1 MLNLTRVTRTVEL
14 PNGEMLP
21 ILQGVDLEVLPRD
34 HVSIIG
40 QSGSGKSTLLNII
53 GMLDLPDEGTYTFD
67 GTDVSTLS
75 DASLA
80 ALRGDSFGFV
90 FQQFNL
96 FPSRTALDN
105 VEVPLMYD
113 KGPKFWKRR
122 ELAAEMLDR
131 VGLGDRLDAMP
142 GRLSG
147 GEQQRVAIARALV
160 RRPKVIL
167 ADEPTGALDLDTG
180 KIVMELLEE
189 VAAENDSALI
199 LITHDMEVAE
209 RAHRIVEL
217 RGGRLHDDSL
227 LRSPHLPIAGDD
239 AETGADADRAPDSH
253 AAGPDA
259 DADDSARTVEFTE
272 VTGDE

>member
-1 MLNLTRVTRTVEL
+1 MMELAGVTRTVEL
-14 PNGEMLP
+14 PNGELLP
-21 ILQGVDLEVLPRD
+21 ILRGIDFDVAPGD

-53 GMLDLPDEGTYTFD
+53 GMLDLPDGGTYTFD
-67 GTDVSTLS
+67 GTDVSTLN
-75 DASLA
+75 DASRA

-105 VEVPLMYD
+105 VEVPLLYD
-113 KGPKFWKRR
+113 KGPKFWRRR

-160 RRPKVIL
+160 RMPKVIL

-180 KIVMELLEE
+180 AVVMDLLEE
-189 VAAENDSALI
+189 VARENDSAL
-199 LITHDMEVAE
+199 LVITHDLEVAE
-209 RAHRIVEL
+209 RADRIVEL
-217 RGGRLHDDSL
+217 RDGTLHDDSL
-227 LRSPHLPIAGDD
+227 LRAPHLPVGGDD
-239 AETGADADRAPDSH
+239 ES
-253 AAGPDA
+253 
-259 DADDSARTVEFTE
+259 
-272 VTGDE
+272 

>member
-1 MLNLTRVTRTVEL
+1 MLNLASVTRTVEL
-14 PNGEMLP
+14 PNGEKLP
-21 ILQGVDLEVLPRD
+21 ILRGIDLDVRPGD

-53 GMLDLPDEGTYTFD
+53 GMLDLPDSGTYRFD
-67 GTDVSTLS
+67 DTDVAKLS
-75 DASLA
+75 EKARAL
-80 ALRGDSFGFV
+80 LRGDSFGFV

-96 FPSRTALDN
+96 FSTRTVLEN

-113 KGPKFWKRR
+113 RGQKFWHRT
-122 ELAAEMLDR
+122 ELSAAMLER

-142 GRLSG
+142 SQLSG

-160 RRPKVIL
+160 RQPQVIL

-189 VAAENDSALI
+189 VAFENNSALL

-209 RAHRIVEL
+209 RADRIVEL
-217 RGGRLHDDSL
+217 RGGTLHDDSL
-227 LRSPHLPIAGDD
+227 LRS
-239 AETGADADRAPDSH
+239 SH
-253 AAGPDA
+253 RLVGGSD
-259 DADDSARTVEFTE
+259 VE
-272 VTGDE
+272 D

>member
-1 MLNLTRVTRTVEL
+1 MLELKQVTRTVEL
-14 PNGEMLP
+14 PNGDLLP
-21 ILQGVDLEVLPRD
+21 ILQGVELEVLPGD

-53 GMLDLPDEGTYTFD
+53 GMLDMPDTGTYTFD
-67 GTDVSTLS
+67 GTDVSKLG
-75 DASLA
+75 DKALAS
-80 ALRGDSFGFV
+80 LRGDSFGFV

-96 FPSRTALDN
+96 FPARSALEN

-113 KGPKFWKRR
+113 KGPKFWRR
-122 ELAAEMLDR
+122 SELAAEMLDR

-160 RRPKVIL
+160 RQPKVIL

-189 VAAENDSALI
+189 VAFENDSALV

-209 RAHRIVEL
+209 RADRIVEL
-217 RGGRLHDDSL
+217 RSGMLHDDSH
-227 LRSPHLPIAGDD
+227 LRAPHLEFADDDHELGGDD
-239 AETGADADRAPDSH
+239 AATTRFGVPRS
-253 AAGPDA
+253 
-259 DADDSARTVEFTE
+259 E
-272 VTGDE
+272 VGDEE

>member
-1 MLNLTRVTRTVEL
+1 MMELAGVTRTVEL
-14 PNGEMLP
+14 PNGELLP
-21 ILQGVDLEVLPRD
+21 ILRGIDFAVAPGD

-53 GMLDLPDEGTYTFD
+53 GMLDLPDGGTYTFD
-67 GTDVSTLS
+67 GTDVSTLN
-75 DASLA
+75 DASRA
-80 ALRGDSFGFV
+80 ALRGDSFGLV

-105 VEVPLMYD
+105 VEVPLLYD
-113 KGPKFWKRR
+113 KGPKFWRRR

-160 RRPKVIL
+160 RMPKVIL

-180 KIVMELLEE
+180 AVVMDLLEE
-189 VAAENDSALI
+189 VARENDSAL
-199 LITHDMEVAE
+199 LVITHDLEVAE
-209 RAHRIVEL
+209 RADRIVEL
-217 RGGRLHDDSL
+217 RDGTLHDDSL
-227 LRSPHLPIAGDD
+227 LRAPHLPVGGDD
-239 AETGADADRAPDSH
+239 ES
-253 AAGPDA
+253 
-259 DADDSARTVEFTE
+259 
-272 VTGDE
+272 

>member
-1 MLNLTRVTRTVEL
+1 MMELAGVTRTVEL
-14 PNGEMLP
+14 PNGELLP
-21 ILQGVDLEVLPRD
+21 ILRGIDFDVAPGD

-53 GMLDLPDEGTYTFD
+53 GMLDLPDGGTYTFD
-67 GTDVSTLS
+67 GTDVSTLN
-75 DASLA
+75 DASRA
-80 ALRGDSFGFV
+80 GLRGDSFGFV

-105 VEVPLMYD
+105 VEVPLLYD
-113 KGPKFWKRR
+113 KGPKFWRRR

-160 RRPKVIL
+160 RMPKVIL

-180 KIVMELLEE
+180 AVVMDLLEE
-189 VAAENDSALI
+189 VARENDSAL
-199 LITHDMEVAE
+199 LVITHDLEVAE
-209 RAHRIVEL
+209 RADRIVEL
-217 RGGRLHDDSL
+217 RDGTLHDDSL
-227 LRSPHLPIAGDD
+227 LRAPHLPVGGDD
-239 AETGADADRAPDSH
+239 ES
-253 AAGPDA
+253 
-259 DADDSARTVEFTE
+259 
-272 VTGDE
+272 

>member
-1 MLNLTRVTRTVEL
+1 MMELAGVTRTVEL
-14 PNGEMLP
+14 PNGELLP
-21 ILQGVDLEVLPRD
+21 ILRGVDFDVAPGD

-53 GMLDLPDEGTYTFD
+53 GMLDLPDGGTYTFD
-67 GTDVSTLS
+67 GTDVSTLN
-75 DASLA
+75 DASRA

-96 FPSRTALDN
+96 FPSRTALEN
-105 VEVPLMYD
+105 VEVPLLYD
-113 KGPKFWKRR
+113 KGPKFWRRR

-160 RRPKVIL
+160 RMPKVIL

-180 KIVMELLEE
+180 AVVMELLEE
-189 VAAENDSALI
+189 VAAENDSAL
-199 LITHDMEVAE
+199 LVITHDLEVAE
-209 RAHRIVEL
+209 RADRIVEL
-217 RGGRLHDDSL
+217 REGTLHDDSL
-227 LRSPHLPIAGDD
+227 LRAPHLPAGGDD
-239 AETGADADRAPDSH
+239 ES
-253 AAGPDA
+253 
-259 DADDSARTVEFTE
+259 
-272 VTGDE
+272 